1 MYPVCIKYLHILSYL
16 VERISMSKQRFC
28 DGFNVDNMILWET
41 KFNIRN
47 KIAIMKFN
55 HISRVSLIRS
65 YHFNSIEPVLWR
77 KKYLYSIKKHNSNDN
92 YLPNNL
98 IGRLR
103 LPFKTVLNI
112 KKERVHKRPRC
123 SKFYSTHVWHEYEHI
138 FRHFFELIWKNCTVF
153 LLCHSEKEY
162 VKNKYDECEQKEIR
176 GTTKLTR
183 NENFGD
189 EHLLRVIFFF

>member
-1 MYPVCIKYLHILSYL
+1 MNILLKCYYILVWYKLYPVCIKYLHILSYL
-16 VERISMSKQRFC
+16 VEGIWMSKQRFY

-65 YHFNSIEPVLWR
+65 YHFNSIEPVLWQ
-77 KKYLYSIKKHNSNDN
+77 KNTFIPLKKHNSNDN

-112 KKERVHKRPRC
+112 KKERVLKRPRC

-138 FRHFFELIWKNCTVF
+138 FRNF
-153 LLCHSEKEY
+153 L
-162 VKNKYDECEQKEIR
+162 N
-176 GTTKLTR
+176 
-183 NENFGD
+183 
-189 EHLLRVIFFF
+189 